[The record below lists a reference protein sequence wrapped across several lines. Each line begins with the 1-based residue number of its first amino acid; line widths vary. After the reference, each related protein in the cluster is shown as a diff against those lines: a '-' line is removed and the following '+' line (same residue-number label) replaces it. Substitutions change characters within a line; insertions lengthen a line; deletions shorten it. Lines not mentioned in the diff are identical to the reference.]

1 MGDRN
6 VLTAADGMM
15 LTDGVTYGTEIYL
28 AEGEDAAKY
37 REISEAEYETIL
49 EVEANKQSE

>member
-1 MGDRN
+1 MKTRQI
-6 VLTAADGMM
+6 LYAEDGMV
-15 LTDGVTYGTEIYL
+15 LTDGTTYGRVIFL

>member
-28 AEGEDAAKY
+28 AEGADAGSF
-37 REISEAEYETIL
+37 REITREEYEAMQ
-49 EVEANKQSE
+49 EVPE